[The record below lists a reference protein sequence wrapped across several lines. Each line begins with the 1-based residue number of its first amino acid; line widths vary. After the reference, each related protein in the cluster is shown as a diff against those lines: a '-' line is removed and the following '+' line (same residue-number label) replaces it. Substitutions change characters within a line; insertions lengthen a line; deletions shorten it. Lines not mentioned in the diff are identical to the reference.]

1 MANGKL
7 MTGKWDSNKR
17 IGTFSCIDPKG
28 VGWTE
33 KYDLNG
39 KRTSRTKNRDEVDN
53 PDWSE
58 GAVVAEGDKAGE
70 PVPKVR
76 IKMHTVIGGDPAV
89 IGGDPAACG
98 PKPVWSAEEERSS
111 LICSAPPGCDLGVC
125 CCRPSR
131 FSARRSSRPQ
141 R

>member
-17 IGTFSCIDPKG
+17 IGTFNCIDPKG
-28 VGWTE
+28 VCWTE

-53 PDWSE
+53 PDWSD
-58 GAVVAEGDKAGE
+58 GAVVAEGDKASE

-76 IKMHTVIGGDPAV
+76 TEPHAMVGGSPRD
-89 IGGDPAACG
+89 
-98 PKPVWSAEEERSS
+98 
-111 LICSAPPGCDLGVC
+111 APPALVG
-125 CCRPSR
+125 
-131 FSARRSSRPQ
+131 A
-141 R
+141 